1 MGDHVHIFGS
11 NLPKYAVSQVV
22 SYIKGKSSIHI
33 AKTYA
38 GYRNNVIGWNFWARG
53 YFVLAVGRDGDTIHK
68 YIKRQKE
75 TGKRIDPLKLFFYVA
90 HGFITAL
97 RDSQTTLR
105 PCRESLDVRGWFLIF

>member
-53 YFVLAVGRDGDTIHK
+53 YFVLASWSRWGYYPQIH
-68 YIKRQKE
+68 QKTE
-75 TGKRIDPLKLFFYVA
+75 RN
-90 HGFITAL
+90 
-97 RDSQTTLR
+97 
-105 PCRESLDVRGWFLIF
+105 REKN